1 MFAIHGKVSVTA
13 YFDGDFASN
22 ESKPL
27 NPQLREPGD
36 DLRELYFSRG
46 DGVNDERMTFKGT
59 LKAIN
64 AALKHLSYVGGA
76 DFNGDDTITIQAN
89 DMGQYK
95 SSTPS
100 QPGLDTLDILIKVI
114 AVNDKPVITV
124 PMQDSHN
131 KMYRIYEDSE
141 FRISGVRYYAKPHV
155 PSRSVY

>member
-1 MFAIHGKVSVTA
+1 M
-13 YFDGDFASN
+13 
-22 ESKPL
+22 

-131 KMYRIYEDSE
+131 KMYRFMKIAN
-141 FRISGVRYYAKPHV
+141 SGSAG
-155 PSRSVY
+155 

>member
-1 MFAIHGKVSVTA
+1 MIAIL
-13 YFDGDFASN
+13 SN

-64 AALKHLSYVGGA
+64 AALNHLSYVGGA

-100 QPGLDTLDILIKVI
+100 QPGLNCVGYFNQGNCSK
-114 AVNDKPVITV
+114 
-124 PMQDSHN
+124 
-131 KMYRIYEDSE
+131 R
-141 FRISGVRYYAKPHV
+141 
-155 PSRSVY
+155 

>member
-1 MFAIHGKVSVTA
+1 
-13 YFDGDFASN
+13 
-22 ESKPL
+22 
-27 NPQLREPGD
+27 
-36 DLRELYFSRG
+36 
-46 DGVNDERMTFKGT
+46 MTFKGT

-64 AALKHLSYVGGA
+64 AALNHLSYVGEA

-95 SSTPS
+95 SFAPS
-100 QPGLDTLDILIKVI
+100 QPGSAALDISIKVI

-155 PSRSVY
+155 PSRSVYQSGYELFRSEGRRPDADWPNWRGRLVADM